1 MTASQHRR
9 LLVLAPH
16 PDDAA
21 LSVGGLLVRLRE
33 PVVLCTIFGRS
44 NYTSRGFHAH
54 WQTVSAIRKT
64 EDAAFAA
71 SIGAT
76 LRYPALPEAAI
87 RIGPSERLI
96 FAKAGGRVADYPRLD
111 AVLEATI
118 ASMRPRAVLAPAA
131 LGGHVDHILVRRVVS
146 RILRTR
152 DVPIAYYEDLP
163 YAARIGAW
171 RLVESILS
179 FDARLK
185 PLTVDITDQ
194 LTGKL
199 RRLGLYKSQLGPAE
213 RSAVRRHSK
222 RWGPGAVER
231 LWSQWPVTAILDG
244 VRLSSESRFSPITW
258 SRWPKPRRR

>member
-33 PVVLCTIFGRS
+33 PVVLFTIFGRS

-96 FAKAGGRVADYPRLD
+96 FAKAGARVANYPRLD

-171 RLVESILS
+171 QLVESILS

-244 VRLSSESRFSPITW
+244 VRLSF
-258 SRWPKPRRR
+258 

>member
-33 PVVLCTIFGRS
+33 PVVLFTIFGRS

-96 FAKAGGRVADYPRLD
+96 FRKQAGACR
-111 AVLEATI
+111 
-118 ASMRPRAVLAPAA
+118 M
-131 LGGHVDHILVRRVVS
+131 
-146 RILRTR
+146 
-152 DVPIAYYEDLP
+152 
-163 YAARIGAW
+163 
-171 RLVESILS
+171 
-179 FDARLK
+179 
-185 PLTVDITDQ
+185 
-194 LTGKL
+194 
-199 RRLGLYKSQLGPAE
+199 
-213 RSAVRRHSK
+213 
-222 RWGPGAVER
+222 PG
-231 LWSQWPVTAILDG
+231 
-244 VRLSSESRFSPITW
+244 
-258 SRWPKPRRR
+258 

>member
-33 PVVLCTIFGRS
+33 PVVLFTIFGRS

-76 LRYPALPEAAI
+76 LRYAALPEAAI

-96 FAKAGGRVADYPRLD
+96 FAKAVGRVADYPRLD

-163 YAARIGAW
+163 YAARIGA
-171 RLVESILS
+171 RQLVESILS

-213 RSAVRRHSK
+213 RSAVCRHST

-244 VRLSSESRFSPITW
+244 VRLSSESRFSPIAW

>member
-1 MTASQHRR
+1 
-9 LLVLAPH
+9 
-16 PDDAA
+16 
-21 LSVGGLLVRLRE
+21 
-33 PVVLCTIFGRS
+33 
-44 NYTSRGFHAH
+44 
-54 WQTVSAIRKT
+54 
-64 EDAAFAA
+64 
-71 SIGAT
+71 
-76 LRYPALPEAAI
+76 
-87 RIGPSERLI
+87 
-96 FAKAGGRVADYPRLD
+96 
-111 AVLEATI
+111 VLEATI

-171 RLVESILS
+171 QLVESILS

-213 RSAVRRHSK
+213 RSAVCRHSTLGTEPSSAYG
-222 RWGPGAVER
+222 RNGLSPQYWMECGCHSDRVAVLADHLVALAETEASLLGAALRPPER
-231 LWSQWPVTAILDG
+231 LAGALLKRNGTVITAHDYYDFLYRQIHGIEFVEVIDQLIDSSNRGVTDAIF
-244 VRLSSESRFSPITW
+244 V
-258 SRWPKPRRR
+258 